1 MAKAKPKIPRG
12 LDEGES
18 LFRTLTE
25 KSVAGIYVVQDGKF
39 CFINAKAA
47 AYADY
52 SVEEMKGRKSD
63 SIVHPEDRETV
74 KRNAHKMLRSG
85 KSAPHEFRIITK
97 GGDIRWIMETVSGI
111 KFQGRPAILGN
122 SMDITERRR
131 AEEALRTSEE
141 KYRSVVDHIGMG
153 ITVIS
158 PEMKIITMNNQ
169 MLKWYPDIVS
179 LVGNPCCY
187 EVFNDPPRREICI
200 YCPVIKTFA
209 DGSVHEVVT
218 DTPLKGE
225 IRHFRT
231 ISTPL
236 KDRDGKIIAAIEMV
250 DDITERRRV
259 EEKLKESENWYRTIF
274 ETTGAATMV
283 LEEDMTISLIN
294 REFVKHF
301 GYSREEIENKR
312 KWSEFVAQ
320 EDVDKMVEYH
330 HQRRVDASLPPRN
343 YEFRFIT
350 KGGRAGTFS

>member
-1 MAKAKPKIPRG
+1 
-12 LDEGES
+12 
-18 LFRTLTE
+18 
-25 KSVAGIYVVQDGKF
+25 
-39 CFINAKAA
+39 
-47 AYADY
+47 
-52 SVEEMKGRKSD
+52 
-63 SIVHPEDRETV
+63 
-74 KRNAHKMLRSG
+74 
-85 KSAPHEFRIITK
+85 
-97 GGDIRWIMETVSGI
+97 
-111 KFQGRPAILGN
+111 
-122 SMDITERRR
+122 
-131 AEEALRTSEE
+131 
-141 KYRSVVDHIGMG
+141 
-153 ITVIS
+153 
-158 PEMKIITMNNQ
+158 MKIITMNNQ

-187 EVFNDPPRREICI
+187 EVFNDPPRRDICI

-209 DGSVHEVVT
+209 DGTCMRLS
-218 DTPLKGE
+218 
-225 IRHFRT
+225 T
-231 ISTPL
+231 IPRLRGRSAISGRFPRRL

-259 EEKLKESENWYRTIF
+259 EEKLKDSENWYRTIF

-312 KWSEFVAQ
+312 KWSEFVAP

-350 KGGRAGTFS
+350 KGGESRDIFLTVDLIPGTRTSIASLVDITELKKAQDILQKRGKELENKTLELEELNAALRVLLKKREEDKNEIQEKVLANLENLVIPYTAQTPGQPA